1 MNYKNIEYMKKNA
14 LILLA
19 GGSGKR
25 FDKKIPKQFKQI
37 GNSNFIDSHDFMC

>member
-1 MNYKNIEYMKKNA
+1 MKNA

-25 FDKKIPKQFKQI
+25 ISNDRKSIPKQFKKF
-37 GNSNFIDSHDFMC
+37 GNYNLIEYFLKNW